1 MTVRRAAA
9 GDEPALARLLG
20 ELGYRAG
27 AERLTARIA
36 RLPATTTVLVAD
48 DGGVVGLAALDVR
61 VYLEHDEPRGRVI
74 ACVVALRHA
83 ALAAAAARERVG
95 GRAAGGDPPQD
106 AHRCRGVPRRGQAA
120 PELVVEARLDLA
132 DGGRRP
138 SAPGR
143 QGER

>member
-20 ELGYRAG
+20 QLGYPVE

-36 RLPATTTVLVAD
+36 RLPETTTVLVAD

-74 ACVVALRHA
+74 ALVVGQDARGRGVGRALMDAVEAEARRAGATDLHVTSGAQRADAHA
-83 ALAAAAARERVG
+83 AY
-95 GRAAGGDPPQD
+95 RALGFTQTGL
-106 AHRCRGVPRRGQAA
+106 RFGK
-120 PELVVEARLDLA
+120 RL
-132 DGGRRP
+132 
-138 SAPGR
+138 
-143 QGER
+143 